1 MPEILKIIDGHTTKI
16 KHKGRLIDVGVLIF
30 RVSHNE
36 AAPIDHMG
44 YYNLM
49 FRKNVLSALK
59 YIHLVKPQ
67 FEPSEEMVKLE
78 RKFEAQEGTRPD
90 DADPGVCVGG
100 PMPPQSDETQLDVI
114 PAPAGIQEE
123 AHP

>member
-1 MPEILKIIDGHTTKI
+1 MPEILKILDGHTTKI
-16 KHKGRLIDVGVLIF
+16 KHKGRLIDVGVVIF

-36 AAPIDHMG
+36 AAPIDHIG

-59 YIHLVKPQ
+59 YIHLVKP
-67 FEPSEEMVKLE
+67 EETEEMVKLE
-78 RKFEAQEGTRPD
+78 RKFEAQIGTRPD
-90 DADPGVCVGG
+90 NSDPGVCVCG
-100 PMPPQSDETQLDVI
+100 PMPPQGDETQLDVI
-114 PAPAGIQEE
+114 PAAAGIQEE